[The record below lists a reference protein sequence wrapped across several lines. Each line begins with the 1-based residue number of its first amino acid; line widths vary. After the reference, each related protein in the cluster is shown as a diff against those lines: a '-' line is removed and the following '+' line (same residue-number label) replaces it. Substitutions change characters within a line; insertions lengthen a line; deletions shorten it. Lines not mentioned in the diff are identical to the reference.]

1 MSYMTLPVY
10 NIDSAV
16 GSGKTN
22 KPDDVRLVQE
32 LLKAVAKAEGNWAPP
47 TPLPVDGRFSNSLRI
62 WIVAFQTRSAVLNPG
77 KVVVDGLVDPIPMNG
92 DHNWDPKL
100 AGGIFSTMY
109 GLNYRSWKANRQTH
123 IALGQRL
130 NLRDGRD

>member
-1 MSYMTLPVY
+1 MSYMTIVVY

-16 GSGKTN
+16 GSGRAN

-32 LLKAVAKAEGNWAPP
+32 LLNAVARTERNWAPP
-47 TPLPVDGRFSNSLRI
+47 TPLAVDGKFSNNLRI
-62 WIVAFQTRSAVLNPG
+62 WILAFQTRSAVMNQG

-92 DHNWDPKL
+92 GHNWEPKI
-100 AGGIFSTMY
+100 AGGTFSTMY
-109 GLNYRSWKANRQTH
+109 GLNYRSWKANRQNH
-123 IALGQRL
+123 VALGQRL